1 MSYIESNKKVM
12 ITANNYV
19 NSEQILRLNYKPI
32 NEQSIIFAKVGAA
45 VFLERKR
52 IANIF
57 LIDNNMM
64 AFIPATN
71 IIFIKQWFDTI
82 KLSKYAQVGALP
94 SYNASDLK
102 TIKINLPS
110 LKEQQKIADC
120 LTSLD
125 ELIDAQ
131 SQKLLSLKQHKKGLM
146 QKLFPEN

>member
-64 AFIPATN
+64 AFMR
-71 IIFIKQWFDTI
+71 
-82 KLSKYAQVGALP
+82 KLERYHHTTL
-94 SYNASDLK
+94 
-102 TIKINLPS
+102 
-110 LKEQQKIADC
+110 
-120 LTSLD
+120 
-125 ELIDAQ
+125 LI
-131 SQKLLSLKQHKKGLM
+131 
-146 QKLFPEN
+146 